1 MAEVLLYGR
10 IASKSLYNFTE
21 NTQVIKT
28 EITITPETGIPFN
41 WKDLKQAWDW
51 RKTHLIAAV
60 RGSQS
65 ENNIAFLKDYQL

>member
-10 IASKSLYNFTE
+10 IASKFLYNFTE

-41 WKDLKQAWDW
+41 
-51 RKTHLIAAV
+51 
-60 RGSQS
+60 
-65 ENNIAFLKDYQL
+65 